1 MLAFERVLKNCLA
14 DYHAPNVRY
23 RHLGF
28 SAKNLNTLDSA
39 LKTISALLPNYR
51 VWNGEYP
58 DKNGPSLTCSRKK
71 FIDSVF
77 ENSPQGLIIVHPEC
91 WFRRWQI
98 ADKQAFWEA
107 LSIEHGGHNVIV
119 VFIESNEF
127 ATVNH
132 RYFYPKLLESAAVT
146 AWISTKTKL
155 S

>member
-1 MLAFERVLKNCLA
+1 MSAVEHALKNCLA
-14 DYHAPNVRY
+14 DYHAANVRY

-28 SAKNLNTLDSA
+28 SAKNLNALDNTFKKLS
-39 LKTISALLPNYR
+39 ILLPDYR
-51 VWNGEYP
+51 VWNGEQLDQNAP
-58 DKNGPSLTCSRKK
+58 PLTCSRKE
-71 FIDSVF
+71 FITAVF
-77 ENSPQGLIIVHPEC
+77 KDSPQGLIIAHPEL

-98 ADKQAFWEA
+98 LDKQAFWEA

-119 VFIESNEF
+119 VFIENNEF

-132 RYFYPKLLESAAVT
+132 RYFYPELLESAAVT

>member
-1 MLAFERVLKNCLA
+1 MSAFERDLKNCLG

-23 RHLGF
+23 CHLGF

-51 VWNGEYP
+51 VWNGEQP
-58 DKNGPSLTCSRKK
+58 DQTAPPLTCSRKE
-71 FIDSVF
+71 FITSAF
-77 ENSPQGLIIVHPEC
+77 EDSPQGLIIVHPEC

-98 ADKQAFWEA
+98 LDKQAFWEA

>member
-1 MLAFERVLKNCLA
+1 MSAFERVLINCLA

-51 VWNGEYP
+51 VWNGEHP
-58 DKNGPSLTCSRKK
+58 DQNAPLLTCSRKK
-71 FIDSVF
+71 FIDAVF

-132 RYFYPKLLESAAVT
+132 RYFYPKILESAAVT

>member
-1 MLAFERVLKNCLA
+1 MNLEHDLKTCLT
-14 DYHAPNVRY
+14 DYHSVNVRY

-28 SAKNLNTLDSA
+28 STKNLNSLDNA
-39 LKTISALLPNYR
+39 LKILSTLLPDYR
-51 VWNGEYP
+51 VWNGEQP
-58 DKNGPSLTCSRKK
+58 DETAPPLNCSRKK
-71 FIDSVF
+71 FLTAVF
-77 ENSPQGLIIVHPEC
+77 EDSPQGLIIVHPEF

-98 ADKQAFWEA
+98 LDKQSFWEA

-119 VFIESNEF
+119 IFIENNEF

-132 RYFYPKLLESAAVT
+132 RYFYPKFLESAAVT

>member
-1 MLAFERVLKNCLA
+1 MQTLERDLKNCLT
-14 DYHAPNVRY
+14 DYHAANVRY

-28 SAKNLNTLDSA
+28 SAKNLNTLDDT
-39 LKTISALLPNYR
+39 LKNLSTLLPDYR
-51 VWNGEYP
+51 VWNGEQP
-58 DKNGPSLTCSRKK
+58 DQNAPPLKCSRQK
-71 FIDSVF
+71 FIAAVF
-77 ENSPQGLIIVHPEC
+77 EDSPQGLIIVHPEL

-119 VFIESNEF
+119 VFIENNEF

-132 RYFYPKLLESAAVT
+132 RYFYPELLESAAVT